1 MFFIFNMLTE
11 KHYNEIREELDSCKR
26 PLFFFDDDPD
36 GLCSFLLFYRYARE
50 GKGIVVKSTPELK
63 PMFLR
68 TVENY
73 SPDKIFILDK
83 PMVSP
88 DFIDAVKVPI
98 IWIDHHNIIE
108 NSGTKYYNS
117 RKDGFGEPAS
127 CICYRVVKQD
137 LWIAACGAVAD
148 WSLPDFS
155 AKFSKEYPDL
165 LPAKITKPEKA
176 LYETKLG
183 ELVRILSFIL
193 KGKISDV
200 LSCVKILT
208 RIKTPYELLNGETA
222 QARFIIKRFKKI
234 EEEYEIM
241 LKKAL
246 KNIDDDKM
254 ILFIYS
260 NRMSFTG
267 DLSNELLYR
276 FPKKLILVAREK
288 GGEMKCSLRSSDH
301 LSVSNILKKAL
312 VGIDGYGG
320 GHEYACG
327 ACIKNKDFE
336 KFVENIR
343 KELQISQEKKPA
355 K

>member
-1 MFFIFNMLTE
+1 MLTE
-11 KHYNEIREELDSCKR
+11 KHYNEIRQELDNCKR

-148 WSLPDFS
+148 WCLPDFS
-155 AKFSKEYPDL
+155 AEFSKEYPDL
-165 LPAKITKPEKA
+165 LPAEIKKPEKA

-183 ELVRILSFIL
+183 ELIKILSFIL
-193 KGKISDV
+193 KGKTSDV

-208 RIKTPYELLNGETA
+208 RIKTPYELINEETT
-222 QARFIIKRFKKI
+222 QARFIIKRFEKVKKGYDSLL
-234 EEEYEIM
+234 EE
-241 LKKAL
+241 AL
-246 KNIDDDKM
+246 KNKKEDKM
-254 ILFIYS
+254 IVFTYS
-260 NRMSFTG
+260 EKKMSFTG
-267 DLSNELLYR
+267 DLSNELLYM
-276 FPKKLILVAREK
+276 FPEKIILVAREK
-288 GGEMKCSLRSSDH
+288 GGEMKCSLRSSGPV
-301 LSVSNILKKAL
+301 SVSEILKKAL
-312 VGIDGYGG
+312 VGIEGYGG
-320 GHEYACG
+320 GHEHACG
-327 ACIKNKDFE
+327 LCIKNKDF
-336 KFVENIR
+336 KRFVENI
-343 KELQISQEKKPA
+343 KKQL
-355 K
+355 

>member
-1 MFFIFNMLTE
+1 MLTE
-11 KHYNEIREELDSCKR
+11 KHYNEIRQELDNCKR

-148 WSLPDFS
+148 WCLPDFS
-155 AKFSKEYPDL
+155 AEFSKEYPDL
-165 LPAKITKPEKA
+165 LPAEIKKPEKA

-183 ELVRILSFIL
+183 ELIKILSFIL
-193 KGKISDV
+193 KGKTSDV

-208 RIKTPYELLNGETA
+208 RIKTPYELINEETT
-222 QARFIIKRFKKI
+222 QARFIIKRFEKVKKGYDSLL
-234 EEEYEIM
+234 EE
-241 LKKAL
+241 AL
-246 KNIDDDKM
+246 KNKKEYKM
-254 ILFIYS
+254 IVFTYS
-260 NRMSFTG
+260 EKKMSFTG
-267 DLSNELLYR
+267 DLSNELLYM
-276 FPKKLILVAREK
+276 FPEKIILVAREK
-288 GGEMKCSLRSSDH
+288 GGEMKCSLRSSGPV
-301 LSVSNILKKAL
+301 SVSEILKKAL
-312 VGIDGYGG
+312 VGIEGYGG
-320 GHEYACG
+320 GHEHACG
-327 ACIKNKDFE
+327 LCIKNKDF
-336 KFVENIR
+336 KRFVENI
-343 KELQISQEKKPA
+343 KKQL
-355 K
+355 

>member
-1 MFFIFNMLTE
+1 MLTE
-11 KHYNEIREELDSCKR
+11 KHYNEIRQELDNCKR

-148 WSLPDFS
+148 WCLPDFS
-155 AKFSKEYPDL
+155 AEFSKEYPDL
-165 LPAKITKPEKA
+165 LPAEIKKPEKA

-183 ELVRILSFIL
+183 ELIKILSFIL
-193 KGKISDV
+193 KGKTSDV

-208 RIKTPYELLNGETA
+208 RIKTPYELLNEETA
-222 QARFIIKRFKKI
+222 QAKFIIKRFKKVKK
-234 EEEYEIM
+234 EYDGLLDE
-241 LKKAL
+241 AL
-246 KNIDDDKM
+246 KQSKTDKM
-254 ILFIYS
+254 IIFTYS
-260 NRMSFTG
+260 DKRMSFTG
-267 DLSNELLYR
+267 DLSNELLYM
-276 FPKKLILVAREK
+276 FPEKIILVAREK
-288 GGEMKCSLRSSDH
+288 SGEMKCSLRSSGPV
-301 LSVSNILKKAL
+301 SVFEILKKAL
-312 VGIDGYGG
+312 VGIEGYGG
-320 GHEYACG
+320 GHEHACG
-327 ACIKNKDFE
+327 LCIKNKDF
-336 KFVENIR
+336 KRFVENI
-343 KELQISQEKKPA
+343 KKQL
-355 K
+355 

>member
-1 MFFIFNMLTE
+1 MLTE
-11 KHYNEIREELDSCKR
+11 KHYNEIRQELDNCKR

-137 LWIAACGAVAD
+137 LWIAACGAVSD
-148 WSLPDFS
+148 WCLPDFS
-155 AKFSKEYPDL
+155 AEFSKEYPDL
-165 LPAKITKPEKA
+165 LPAEIKKPEKA

-183 ELVRILSFIL
+183 ELIKILSFIL
-193 KGKISDV
+193 KGKTSDV

-208 RIKTPYELLNGETA
+208 RIKTPYELINEETT
-222 QARFIIKRFKKI
+222 QARFIIKRFEKVKKGYDSLL
-234 EEEYEIM
+234 EE
-241 LKKAL
+241 AL
-246 KNIDDDKM
+246 KNKKEDKM
-254 ILFIYS
+254 IVFTYS
-260 NRMSFTG
+260 EKKMSFTG
-267 DLSNELLYR
+267 DLSNELLYM
-276 FPKKLILVAREK
+276 FPEKIILVAREK
-288 GGEMKCSLRSSDH
+288 GGEMKCSLRSSGPV
-301 LSVSNILKKAL
+301 SVSEILKKAL
-312 VGIDGYGG
+312 VGIEGYGG
-320 GHEYACG
+320 GHEHACG
-327 ACIKNKDFE
+327 LCIKNKDF
-336 KFVENIR
+336 KRFVENI
-343 KELQISQEKKPA
+343 KKQL
-355 K
+355 